1 MLPQL
6 TKEGLGFRDLSDE
19 DMDGSVLF
27 FIQPDQ
33 TGGLAIGMGPRARPH
48 VEVKDPT
55 LLKKPL
61 CSPLGSSTQLH
72 TAPGLC
78 AEDLGLPMNIQG

>member
-48 VEVKDPT
+48 VEVKDPIT
-55 LLKKPL
+55 NNMWGVSLKYGPF
-61 CSPLGSSTQLH
+61 
-72 TAPGLC
+72 
-78 AEDLGLPMNIQG
+78 M

>member
-1 MLPQL
+1 MLPKP
-6 TKEGLGFRDLSDE
+6 KEGLGFWDLSDE

-33 TGGLAIGMGPRARPH
+33 TWGPAIGMGPRARPH
-48 VEVKDPT
+48 VEIKDPT

-61 CSPLGSSTQLH
+61 CSPLGSTQPH
-72 TAPGLC
+72 AAPGLC
-78 AEDLGLPMNIQG
+78 AEDPGLPREQRES